1 MTPSPVE
8 RTRRA
13 GRLEGPARRVF
24 AGLGLAA
31 LLLAGCQSQS
41 KAPPIDT
48 LLGPLPPPAPPPP
61 PLRAV
66 RVYVDA
72 SASMRGFAVPPASRY
87 LHFLRRL
94 ENSLLT
100 GWGDSAIRLAR
111 FGESIQPIPEHP
123 GFELAFQPNFYND
136 PVTKIEEPLGA
147 VQPGELTVL
156 VTDLLQTNGNMSF
169 LVRTLLRNLLPNR
182 LSLGVWG
189 LRSEFNGTVYGA
201 EWQGPTFTYRTSND
215 PNTLRPFYML
225 VIGRREDVLRYARVI
240 STAYKQFKEVSTD
253 TFLLLAPEVVEKPL
267 EWKVVAPGRLAGVAA
282 STEIVLPGKR
292 GVAFGS
298 YKFVGNVLSAVIP
311 VELEY
316 LKVAHLPQIKLQTL
330 ERQVRQAKFYRSANL
345 FLFRKLREA
354 VDASPEVSGAVRFEL
369 SEPKSDPSGRLALT
383 VRIEPKKRLPDGVY
397 FFEYR
402 PGLKVEAFELPAWC
416 TGWNMEPEELA
427 AFSQTPAA
435 FDGSRTPGLNEFV
448 RTVWAAMVREYSPGL
463 GSLYLYVKK

>member
-1 MTPSPVE
+1 
-8 RTRRA
+8 
-13 GRLEGPARRVF
+13 VF

-31 LLLAGCQSQS
+31 LLLAGRQSQS
-41 KAPPIDT
+41 QAPPIDT
-48 LLGPLPPPAPPPP
+48 LLGPPPPAAPPPP

-72 SASMRGFAVPPASRY
+72 SASMRGFAVPLASRY
-87 LHFLRRL
+87 RHLLRRL

-111 FGESIQPIPEHP
+111 FGESIQPIPERP
-123 GFELAFQPNFYND
+123 GLELASQPYFYND

-147 VQPGELTVL
+147 VEPGELTVV

-169 LVRTLLRNLLPNR
+169 LAGTLLRNLLPSR
-182 LSLGVWG
+182 LSLGIWG

-215 PNTLRPFYML
+215 PEILRPFYML

-240 STAYKQFKEVSTD
+240 SRAYKQFKEVSTD

-282 STEIVLPGKR
+282 SAEIVLLGKR

-298 YKFVGNVLSAVIP
+298 YKFVGSALWAVIP

-316 LKVAHLPQIKLQTL
+316 LRVPHVPQIKLPAV
-330 ERQVRQAKFYRSANL
+330 EHQVRRTKFYRSANL
-345 FLFRKLREA
+345 FLLKRLRGA

-369 SEPKSDPSGRLALT
+369 SEPQSEPQGRLALT
-383 VRIEPKKRLPDGVY
+383 VRLEPKRRLPDGVY

-402 PGLKVEAFELPAWC
+402 PSLKVEAFELPAWC

-427 AFSQTPAA
+427 AFSQNPAA

-448 RTVWAAMVREYSPGL
+448 RTVWAAMVHECSPGL